1 MFCSKCGNELPE
13 GAAFCGKCGAK
24 AEIGPSGSESAAS
37 ETGNVP
43 SGMGTAAS
51 EMGSMLS
58 EAGNA
63 LSETETASSEMGSMP
78 PGTGNV
84 SSGAGTASSG
94 KKAEE
99 KKPGGKKPLAAIIA
113 AAAAVAAVA
122 VGVILFLVFR
132 GGIPDGEESL
142 EADGKPGRRTEEAG
156 EGDGENGPDAGPEE
170 PLYDIADVYS
180 IDIHA
185 INVTPGEKAA
195 GITWDR
201 SLFYW
206 LEDVDQESPEDGY
219 LAKCRI
225 SKALLRDS
233 ESGGLIQYEVYR
245 DPATSEIYKI
255 VSIQEKEGALA
266 LTDYYYRNGI
276 PNFIFAREDSIYTP
290 TYATTDKTGER
301 YYFAD
306 NVMARWR
313 VIQIPGEIGEYTLTL
328 SDAYYN
334 QMDYFQEDEG
344 LRKIYDDVES
354 RMLNAAYNTYNAI
367 LSQTPIG
374 LAEGVVR
381 DTAGAGIG
389 GVTVEIRRKGD
400 NVLLYRTVTGEDGS
414 FRCFVYLDGTEC
426 VLSARGEEAFRDTAV
441 YGIFLADSG
450 LTGAYGNLVLHR
462 VDGDEYPVHINI
474 YTAEDVKSGEDG
486 SLSRNPLSGAGVT
499 LREGAG
505 AYEGEAFRTL
515 QAGEGG
521 TLDTALPSGV
531 YTAQIDVPGYSRT
544 FLEIWVDERETSA
557 DSYLLPALEEGRM
570 GVVLTWEGG
579 ETDLDLTLFTPFQS
593 AGGDMARVGGRIMDD
608 GNGNRLLSDN
618 SAGCEVLYVNTAQA
632 GSYKIYV
639 NDYTDIQAGNYT
651 VNTLAGINIHIYL
664 YDSNG
669 FVAEYVFP
677 AGQTG
682 VVWEVAEISGSQ
694 ITPGQRVY
702 SRMEGKSWWLE
713 SKEMWMA
720 EEDERLREVLKSEDS
735 DLRDLIDALLHN
747 LSEQEIQALIRGE
760 QEGMEALL
768 ELNGGETPAAGD
780 LRYVREIQSENQG
793 ELFEK
798 SGGRQYFLSEEQ
810 VEYLL
815 SAICGKRVDYDL
827 STYNGWIAPYI
838 GFGSAAGDISVNR
851 LDNISV
857 ERIEGGMWKVRGYNV
872 YNTDYAPSRIM
883 SRVCFT
889 IARNSNSCFDG
900 YSLIG
905 FEVEEK
911 ADTGWARAY
920 YDYLTKDPEGIA
932 LIENFESYWQ
942 DDTIQNY
949 SLIYVDDDLIPE
961 IYIEGGSYVV
971 GDVLLHYSGEKIS
984 TKLFYSQGGEY
995 GATSGLMRDNGG
1007 HQGLY
1012 YIKNY
1017 KLENGRLIEI
1027 GQYSWEEAFDDNSG
1041 EYGGTQYESYT
1052 LDGSEVTKEQ
1062 YEETINSYFGGVELQ
1077 PCVPSYGR
1085 DQDILSYLE
1094 DIIR

>member
-1 MFCSKCGNELPE
+1 M
-13 GAAFCGKCGAK
+13 
-24 AEIGPSGSESAAS
+24 
-37 ETGNVP
+37 
-43 SGMGTAAS
+43 
-51 EMGSMLS
+51 
-58 EAGNA
+58 
-63 LSETETASSEMGSMP
+63 
-78 PGTGNV
+78 
-84 SSGAGTASSG
+84 
-94 KKAEE
+94 
-99 KKPGGKKPLAAIIA
+99 
-113 AAAAVAAVA
+113 
-122 VGVILFLVFR
+122 
-132 GGIPDGEESL
+132 
-142 EADGKPGRRTEEAG
+142 
-156 EGDGENGPDAGPEE
+156 
-170 PLYDIADVYS
+170 
-180 IDIHA
+180 
-185 INVTPGEKAA
+185 
-195 GITWDR
+195 
-201 SLFYW
+201 
-206 LEDVDQESPEDGY
+206 
-219 LAKCRI
+219 
-225 SKALLRDS
+225 
-233 ESGGLIQYEVYR
+233 
-245 DPATSEIYKI
+245 
-255 VSIQEKEGALA
+255 
-266 LTDYYYRNGI
+266 
-276 PNFIFAREDSIYTP
+276 
-290 TYATTDKTGER
+290 
-301 YYFAD
+301 
-306 NVMARWR
+306 
-313 VIQIPGEIGEYTLTL
+313 
-328 SDAYYN
+328 
-334 QMDYFQEDEG
+334 
-344 LRKIYDDVES
+344 
-354 RMLNAAYNTYNAI
+354 
-367 LSQTPIG
+367 
-374 LAEGVVR
+374 R

-389 GVTVEIRRKGD
+389 GVTIEIRRKGD

-531 YTAQIDVPGYSRT
+531 YTAQIDVSGYSRT
-544 FLEIWVDERETSA
+544 FLEIRVDERETSA

-713 SKEMWMA
+713 SKEVWMA
-720 EEDERLREVLKSEDS
+720 EEDERLREVL
-735 DLRDLIDALLHN
+735 N
-747 LSEQEIQALIRGE
+747 
-760 QEGMEALL
+760 
-768 ELNGGETPAAGD
+768 
-780 LRYVREIQSENQG
+780 NQ
-793 ELFEK
+793 
-798 SGGRQYFLSEEQ
+798 SGGLVNLMKALVHVNRVFGHDIESMLQGTEEGITQFFGQDGVPGPAVEHIIGKIPSDGWEILSDSQGGSYYVITEQ
-810 VEYLL
+810 LAESVLY
-815 SAICGKRVDYDL
+815 SAIGKRMDIDFSGYA
-827 STYNGWIAPYI
+827 GWNAPYI
-838 GFGSAAGDISVNR
+838 RFEMNADVTWNT
-851 LDNISV
+851 LENFSV
-857 ERIEGGMWKVRGYNV
+857 ERVNANTWKVRAVNWVGGEDSFSAAV
-872 YNTDYAPSRIM
+872 SK
-883 SRVCFT
+883 VCFT
-889 IARNSNSCFDG
+889 VMRNPGSYFDG

-911 ADTGWARAY
+911 ADAGWARAY
-920 YDYLTKDPEGIA
+920 HDYLTKDPEGIE
-932 LIENFESYWQ
+932 LIAGFEASWQENQYRYE
-942 DDTIQNY
+942 
-949 SLIYVDDDLIPE
+949 LIYVDNNLVPE
-961 IYIEGGSYVV
+961 IYLQGLDLAC
-971 GDVLLHYSGEKIS
+971 GDVLLYLHDGKAAKVHFSNYGGIYIPYSGLI
-984 TKLFYSQGGEY
+984 
-995 GATSGLMRDNGG
+995 N
-1007 HQGLY
+1007 
-1012 YIKNY
+1012 N
-1017 KLENGRLIEI
+1017 ENGQFGYVWSDNYMLNNGEVTEI
-1027 GQYSWEEAFDDNSG
+1027 GGWSG
-1041 EYGGTQYESYT
+1041 HWSDIDPETGAPIELAPNEPVVQIKDYCRLNGV
-1052 LDGSEVTKEQ
+1052 EVTQEQ
-1062 YEETINSYFGGVELQ
+1062 YEETMNGYIGGKEFQ